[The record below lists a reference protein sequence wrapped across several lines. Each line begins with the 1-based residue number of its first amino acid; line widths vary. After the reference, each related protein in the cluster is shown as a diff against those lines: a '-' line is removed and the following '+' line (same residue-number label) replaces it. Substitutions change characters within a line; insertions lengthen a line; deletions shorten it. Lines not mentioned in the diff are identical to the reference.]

1 MLEVF
6 NNRVWSTWTS
16 LFFLLPAYIAWT
28 QDKMLIFILLSL
40 QTVFS
45 ILYHLDKPDGPD
57 WWWRRKKL
65 DQHFLQITDTILA
78 IIISVHVV
86 MGLLAVSFNFF
97 TGLIIFSG
105 FLSLYLFFVCRKKY
119 EVYHGLWH
127 ITASLTILFWLLIV

>member
-1 MLEVF
+1 MLELF

-16 LFFLLPAYIAWT
+16 LFFLIPAYVALM
-28 QDKMLIFILLSL
+28 QNKLLVVL
-40 QTVFS
+40 LLCGQTIFS

-65 DQHFLQITDTILA
+65 DQHLLQITDTILA

-86 MGLLAVSFNFF
+86 AGILE
-97 TGLIIFSG
+97 TGLSISAFWIILSG
-105 FLSLYLFFVCRKKY
+105 IISLFVFFVCRKKY

-127 ITASLTILFWLLIV
+127 ITASVTVLLWLLIV